1 LKERELDVVVIGAGP
16 AGEVA
21 ADRLAKGAKRVVVVE
36 RHLIG
41 GECSFYACMPSKALL
56 RPQQLLREAGRV
68 PGAAQALS
76 GALDVDAVLARRDE
90 VIHDLDDSGQLP
102 WLRERDIEL
111 IRGHARLAGERR
123 VEVDEVMLIA
133 REAVVVAVG
142 SGALMPSIPGL
153 EAAEPWTSRE
163 ITTTHEV
170 PSHLLVIGGG
180 VVGVEMAQAWRSL
193 GSEVSILEALP
204 ALLAHEEPFAGEE
217 LREAFEEL
225 GIDVRLGARVTS
237 VSREGE
243 HVTVE
248 LEGAET
254 LTGSHLLVAVG
265 RRPLTGDLGVQTVG
279 LTPGRVI
286 EVDEHLRV
294 PGQEWLYAVGD
305 VNGRSLL
312 THMAKY
318 QARVAADAILGKEAS
333 LRSDSDFDGVTAPRV
348 VFTDPELAAVG
359 HTLHTAREA
368 GINARAIDLS
378 TSGTAGASF
387 HGCEAPGTTR
397 FVIDVD
403 DDLLVGATF
412 VGPEVAEF
420 LQAATI
426 AIAGKVPL
434 RRLAHAIAPF
444 PTRSELW
451 LKLIEAYG
459 L

>member
-1 LKERELDVVVIGAGP
+1 
-16 AGEVA
+16 
-21 ADRLAKGAKRVVVVE
+21 
-36 RHLIG
+36 
-41 GECSFYACMPSKALL
+41 M
-56 RPQQLLREAGRV
+56 
-68 PGAAQALS
+68 
-76 GALDVDAVLARRDE
+76 
-90 VIHDLDDSGQLP
+90 
-102 WLRERDIEL
+102 
-111 IRGHARLAGERR
+111 
-123 VEVDEVMLIA
+123 
-133 REAVVVAVG
+133 
-142 SGALMPSIPGL
+142 
-153 EAAEPWTSRE
+153 
-163 ITTTHEV
+163 
-170 PSHLLVIGGG
+170 
-180 VVGVEMAQAWRSL
+180 
-193 GSEVSILEALP
+193 
-204 ALLAHEEPFAGEE
+204 
-217 LREAFEEL
+217 
-225 GIDVRLGARVTS
+225 
-237 VSREGE
+237 
-243 HVTVE
+243 
-248 LEGAET
+248 
-254 LTGSHLLVAVG
+254 TGSHLLVAVG

-318 QARVAADAILGKEAS
+318 QARVAVDAILGKEAS

-387 HGCEAPGTTR
+387 HGREAPGTTR

-420 LQAATI
+420 LQAATV